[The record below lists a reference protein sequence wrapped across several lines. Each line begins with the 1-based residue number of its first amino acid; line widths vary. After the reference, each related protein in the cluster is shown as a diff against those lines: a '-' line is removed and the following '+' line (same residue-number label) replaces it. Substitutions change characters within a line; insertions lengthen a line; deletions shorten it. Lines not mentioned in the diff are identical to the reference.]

1 MTKSL
6 DEFLNWNHVTELM
19 KSFKQS
25 IVKIFENEDE
35 RRKYTEIC
43 DNLLKSFLE
52 ELDKKSKLKNIEWKV
67 AIIEQLKLIIDSLI
81 NMEKGN
87 RSLKELKENFDS
99 LTYFIYNYRKI
110 RIPLLG
116 GYSTGKSTFLN
127 NMIGKDILPVDIN
140 RCTNR
145 GIILRHNR
153 NKTKPPQLF
162 LTKFIKVEN
171 PDYWYF
177 KDEKFPICEGYEE
190 VKKKLIELQSQ
201 NDEFKE
207 DAFIVLKTH
216 LNFFSELDFSKNKVL
231 EEELKDRLEL
241 IDFPGLD
248 VDNNFYQNEIFS
260 PLMKF
265 SDGFIFMNE

>member
-162 LTKFIKVEN
+162 QTKFINVEN

-190 VKKKLIELQSQ
+190 VKKKTNIITIP
-201 NDEFKE
+201 K
-207 DAFIVLKTH
+207 
-216 LNFFSELDFSKNKVL
+216 
-231 EEELKDRLEL
+231 
-241 IDFPGLD
+241 
-248 VDNNFYQNEIFS
+248 
-260 PLMKF
+260 
-265 SDGFIFMNE
+265 